1 MKIGI
6 ISRSDLNNKL
16 FWSGVPSNI
25 YSSLKKNKTTK
36 IVRIDKLNENLR
48 KLFAIKREYLK
59 VFRDIKFDETYNTK
73 VSKNYASQIEKRL
86 KNISNISHLLTFD
99 SSLVSHLKTDIP
111 IILWT
116 DILYSDYYQHYF
128 KKQKISKSS
137 LNDIKSIELNAIK
150 KCKIIFF
157 SSKWALNKA
166 KRKYKK
172 FQKKIKLLEFGPI
185 LEEQVEEKKMKK
197 IIIKRNHNKIKLI
210 SLSVDWKRKGL
221 EKQIKLTNYLNQKGF
236 KSELTIIGYKPK
248 YNKIKSN
255 IKFLGFIDKNNKFGE
270 RKISSE
276 LLKSHFHLLFSK
288 AEAYGLALIE
298 ASSRGVPNISFYVGG
313 IPHLVRNS
321 KNGRLFKKNEKI
333 NKIGDYI
340 ISLFQNKSKYRKL
353 AISSY
358 FEYKKRFNNQKIISD
373 FIQLIK

>member
-59 VFRDIKFDETYNTK
+59 VFRNIKFDETYNTK

-172 FQKKIKLLEFGPI
+172 FQKK
-185 LEEQVEEKKMKK
+185 
-197 IIIKRNHNKIKLI
+197 
-210 SLSVDWKRKGL
+210 
-221 EKQIKLTNYLNQKGF
+221 LNF
-236 KSELTIIGYKPK
+236 
-248 YNKIKSN
+248 
-255 IKFLGFIDKNNKFGE
+255 
-270 RKISSE
+270 
-276 LLKSHFHLLFSK
+276 
-288 AEAYGLALIE
+288 
-298 ASSRGVPNISFYVGG
+298 
-313 IPHLVRNS
+313 
-321 KNGRLFKKNEKI
+321 
-333 NKIGDYI
+333 
-340 ISLFQNKSKYRKL
+340 
-353 AISSY
+353 
-358 FEYKKRFNNQKIISD
+358 
-373 FIQLIK
+373 